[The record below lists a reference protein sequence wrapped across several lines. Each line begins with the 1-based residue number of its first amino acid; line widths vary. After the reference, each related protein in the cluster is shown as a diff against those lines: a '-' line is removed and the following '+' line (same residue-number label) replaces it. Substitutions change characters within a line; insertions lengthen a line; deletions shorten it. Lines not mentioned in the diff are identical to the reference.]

1 MVQANQNWRTRKMA
15 VKEAKIT
22 LTLTFEVDEEQLRE
36 IFENYELKFTKK
48 KVKELQTEMDYSLD
62 DIQVDM
68 EEKFLE
74 VVEEWIQNTCD
85 E

>member
-1 MVQANQNWRTRKMA
+1 MA

>member
-1 MVQANQNWRTRKMA
+1 MA

-48 KVKELQTEMDYSLD
+48 KIKELQTEMDYSLD

-68 EEKFLE
+68 EERFLE

>member
-1 MVQANQNWRTRKMA
+1 MA

-48 KVKELQTEMDYSLD
+48 KIKELQTEMDYSLD